1 MTSDSRTIRL
11 ADANLANHAGY
22 AVIYHLWQAQ
32 KEGAGWASA
41 ITDNAVMENSCKIGL
56 VHAGSL
62 PVRIT
67 HMERHN
73 TTKEVMIAGEKEMV
87 VLLAPPSS
95 ADHPSVDDIG
105 LFVLCPGD
113 VLVINEGVWH
123 SACYGID
130 GEVCYYFLYHDTS
143 EDVIWSEVSGGV
155 VEVIK

>member
-41 ITDNAVMENSCKIGL
+41 ITENAVMENSCKIGL

-73 TTKEVMIAGEKEMV
+73 TTKEVMIAGEKEMSSYWHRHQAQII
-87 VLLAPPSS
+87 LLSMTLDCLSFAP
-95 ADHPSVDDIG
+95 
-105 LFVLCPGD
+105 
-113 VLVINEGVWH
+113 EM
-123 SACYGID
+123 
-130 GEVCYYFLYHDTS
+130 FLS
-143 EDVIWSEVSGGV
+143 
-155 VEVIK
+155 

>member
-41 ITDNAVMENSCKIGL
+41 ITENAVMENSCKIGL

-95 ADHPSVDDIG
+95 ADQDASPPRRSVG
-105 LFVLCPGD
+105 
-113 VLVINEGVWH
+113 
-123 SACYGID
+123 
-130 GEVCYYFLYHDTS
+130 
-143 EDVIWSEVSGGV
+143 
-155 VEVIK
+155 

>member
-1 MTSDSRTIRL
+1 
-11 ADANLANHAGY
+11 
-22 AVIYHLWQAQ
+22 
-32 KEGAGWASA
+32 
-41 ITDNAVMENSCKIGL
+41 
-56 VHAGSL
+56 
-62 PVRIT
+62 
-67 HMERHN
+67 MERHN

-95 ADHPSVDDIG
+95 ADQPSVDDIG

>member
-32 KEGAGWASA
+32 KEGAGGASA
-41 ITDNAVMENSCKIGL
+41 ITENAVMENSCKIGL

-113 VLVINEGVWH
+113 VLVINEGEVAIIKRYE
-123 SACYGID
+123 SVIIPAAGNVNGIRCHTAF
-130 GEVCYYFLYHDTS
+130 GKQSGFT
-143 EDVIWSEVSGGV
+143 GGV
-155 VEVIK
+155 

>member
-41 ITDNAVMENSCKIGL
+41 ITENAVMENSCKIGL

-105 LFVLCPGD
+105 LFVLCPAGPTAS
-113 VLVINEGVWH
+113 LIFCL
-123 SACYGID
+123 S
-130 GEVCYYFLYHDTS
+130 
-143 EDVIWSEVSGGV
+143 
-155 VEVIK
+155 